1 MAAQITGKDP
11 VDVTADER
19 QRAKA
24 SNFGLLYMQTPEG
37 FQTYAETAY
46 GVVLTLEQAYES
58 YEAFFALW
66 DGMAQWHQNV
76 IKTITRDGQIVSPLG
91 RVRRLE
97 NALTG
102 DPYLVSEAARPG
114 CTPPVQ
120 AFASDVVQVG
130 GGGTARPFGTPGAE
144 GRQRRR

>member
-1 MAAQITGKDP
+1 MLDAYARGDDLHRLMAAQITGKDP

-58 YEAFFALW
+58 YAAFFALL
-66 DGMAQWHQNV
+66 DGIAQWHQNL
-76 IKTITRDGQIVSPLG
+76 IKTLPRDTIG
-91 RVRRLE
+91 RATCRERV
-97 NALTG
+97 
-102 DPYLVSEAARPG
+102 YQYV
-114 CTPPVQ
+114 
-120 AFASDVVQVG
+120 
-130 GGGTARPFGTPGAE
+130 
-144 GRQRRR
+144 